1 MAGEF
6 ILSAFLPVILDKLIS
21 PAIQQVGA
29 AFGTDEKLK
38 KLKRILESLQ
48 SVLVDAEE
56 RQNSETSI
64 KNWLSDLM
72 DLAYEAEDVLEVF
85 DFEAQR
91 KRRSRIHDN
100 NMRRKVFFYCSFYKP
115 IMTRFSL
122 CRRLNHII
130 EKVEAIADEIHKFN
144 FQLNKEVGISFG
156 RPQTHSYVDKESI
169 IGREEDKE
177 DIVSFL
183 INHDGCNNRKIAVL
197 PIVAMGGMGKTTLSQ
212 LVYSDL
218 RVEHH
223 FQLFIWVCV
232 SDADFDVI
240 RLVRLI
246 IEAAT
251 KEECKLSNMEL
262 LQYRLREIITGK
274 RYLIVLDDV
283 WNENPIQWKQLMTLL
298 DCGGEGS
305 TVVVSTRS
313 MVAAKMM
320 ATHTI
325 HYLKQLHEEDSWE
338 LFKRRAFGDGA
349 EETTSL
355 VKIGKDIIKWCAGL
369 PLAIDALGSMM
380 RLKNDEEEW
389 KAVLNSDIWK
399 MQAAKDNI
407 LPALKVSYNY
417 LPSHLKRCF
426 AFCAIYPKAYE
437 MEKETLI
444 QLWMANGYIPFHG
457 KGDLEAMGRDIFDEL
472 VWRSFFQNVKEV
484 RSNYRQDNTYGYRGI
499 VTCKMHDLMHDLAQS
514 IMGKECLNFAQAHA
528 PKWEDIPSN
537 TRHLLIPSFPELTSP
552 RSLPVLPTIRTIIG
566 SNKYFLEQELPSKYP
581 SMLKSLRVLSSQVKL
596 FNKTVSVRHLRHLRW
611 LDLSFSYIMELP
623 EGICS
628 LYNLQTL
635 KLSGCEMLKKLPENL
650 TNLVNLRCLYIDGCY
665 NLVHMPRGMGSLKL
679 LHTLT
684 MYIVSAQV
692 GRGLEQLHDLNLGGR
707 LELYGIDKVSNVI
720 DAKDASLSSKLNLHS
735 IKLSWKGADSLEVF
749 EALKPH
755 DGLRMLEVWNYGGQ
769 QFPKWMNVPKQLENL
784 VQVRLHDCGKCK
796 ELPPLGKLP
805 FLEMLELFH
814 MDDVKY
820 FISKVS
826 WCDSE
831 MNTTSFPSLKEL
843 QMIHMENLEAWWEV
857 DESNAQV
864 LNNRQF
870 FPSLMTLVTY
880 NCKKLTTIP
889 AIPSLQI
896 LRLGFC
902 SPNLTDLFSFTLH
915 EEPRLPRLQEI
926 CICDCHSLFHL
937 PACLPSIRSLKIKDC
952 KRLKSLS
959 GPGSLTKLQELLL
972 RGCDDLTSLPQGM
985 ESLTILHIFK
995 CNKLVFLPEDLTKL
1009 DFLVLQSCD
1018 SLVFLPK
1025 GMEGLTNLKISK
1037 CKRLVSLPEG
1047 LIKLRNLNLDG
1058 CDGLMSL
1065 SEGVECFTELQYLTI
1080 SECNKLRSLP
1090 KALQQQLPRLSGLRI
1105 NGHDELIRPL
1115 SH

>member
-1 MAGEF
+1 MAGES

-21 PAIQQVGA
+21 PAIQLVGA
-29 AFGTDEKLK
+29 AFGTNEKLQ
-38 KLKRILESLQ
+38 KLKRILESIQ

-56 RQNSETSI
+56 RQNSETFV
-64 KNWLSDLM
+64 KNWLSELT

-91 KRRSRIHDN
+91 KRRSRIQDN

-130 EKVEAIADEIHKFN
+130 EKVEARADEIHKFN
-144 FQLNKEVGISFG
+144 FQLNKEVRISFG
-156 RPQTHSYVDKESI
+156 RPQTHSYVDKENV

-177 DIVSFL
+177 DI
-183 INHDGCNNRKIAVL
+183 
-197 PIVAMGGMGKTTLSQ
+197 
-212 LVYSDL
+212 
-218 RVEHH
+218 
-223 FQLFIWVCV
+223 
-232 SDADFDVI
+232 
-240 RLVRLI
+240 
-246 IEAAT
+246 
-251 KEECKLSNMEL
+251 
-262 LQYRLREIITGK
+262 
-274 RYLIVLDDV
+274 
-283 WNENPIQWKQLMTLL
+283 
-298 DCGGEGS
+298 
-305 TVVVSTRS
+305 
-313 MVAAKMM
+313 
-320 ATHTI
+320 
-325 HYLKQLHEEDSWE
+325 
-338 LFKRRAFGDGA
+338 
-349 EETTSL
+349 
-355 VKIGKDIIKWCAGL
+355 
-369 PLAIDALGSMM
+369 
-380 RLKNDEEEW
+380 
-389 KAVLNSDIWK
+389 
-399 MQAAKDNI
+399 
-407 LPALKVSYNY
+407 
-417 LPSHLKRCF
+417 
-426 AFCAIYPKAYE
+426 
-437 MEKETLI
+437 
-444 QLWMANGYIPFHG
+444 
-457 KGDLEAMGRDIFDEL
+457 
-472 VWRSFFQNVKEV
+472 
-484 RSNYRQDNTYGYRGI
+484 
-499 VTCKMHDLMHDLAQS
+499 
-514 IMGKECLNFAQAHA
+514 
-528 PKWEDIPSN
+528 
-537 TRHLLIPSFPELTSP
+537 
-552 RSLPVLPTIRTIIG
+552 
-566 SNKYFLEQELPSKYP
+566 
-581 SMLKSLRVLSSQVKL
+581 SLRVLSSQVKL

-650 TNLVNLRCLYIDGCY
+650 TDLVNLRRLYIDGCY
-665 NLVHMPRGMGSLKL
+665 NLVHMPRGMGRLKY

-692 GRGLEQLHDLNLGGR
+692 GRGLEQLRDLNLGGT
-707 LELYGIDKVSNVI
+707 LELYGMDKVSNVI
-720 DAKDASLSSKLNLHS
+720 DAKDAGLSSKLNLHS

-769 QFPKWMNVPKQLENL
+769 QFPKWMNAPKQLENL
-784 VQVRLHDCGKCK
+784 VQIRLHDCGKCK
-796 ELPPLGKLP
+796 ELPPLAKLP

-820 FISKVS
+820 FISKIT
-826 WCDSE
+826 WCDGE
-831 MNTTSFPSLKEL
+831 LNATLFPSLKEL
-843 QMIHMENLEAWWEV
+843 QMIHMENLENWWEV

-864 LNNRQF
+864 LTNRQF

-902 SPNLTDLFSFTLH
+902 SPNLTDLFSFTLY
-915 EEPRLPRLQEI
+915 EGPRLPRLQEL
-926 CICDCHSLFHL
+926 CICDCQSLVHL

-952 KRLKSLS
+952 KRLESLS

-1009 DFLVLQSCD
+1009 NFLVLQSCD
-1018 SLVFLPK
+1018 SLVFLPQ
-1025 GMEGLTNLKISK
+1025 GMGGLTNLKISK
-1037 CKRLVSLPEG
+1037 CKRLTSLPKG

-1065 SEGVECFTELQYLTI
+1065 HEGVECFTELQYLTI

-1105 NGHDELIRPL
+1105 IGHDELIRPFQFGGDYWHL
-1115 SH
+1115 VESIPYRYIIQNDQNHESSTSEEKCMGIPPFLTRSKCYCLRQSF